1 MDKDLQWRFGA
12 ILFVIVTA
20 AYYLYPVQGH
30 KINLGLDL
38 QGGMHLIL
46 GVESEKAVDVALD
59 RMVDEFQALLDDREI
74 DYILVDKV
82 DGALEVETLGKKATE
97 DIQNLV
103 EKEYNILTAAVAGEN
118 KLSLTITEEEIQ
130 RIRNSAIDQSL
141 ETIRNRVDE
150 FGVSEPTIQ
159 REGKDRILIQL
170 PGLKDPQRAI
180 DLIGK
185 TARLDF
191 KLVDDENSLENAL
204 QGDMPMDSEIL
215 YQKNALTGQK
225 EPYLLK
231 KRVLLTGDTISDARV
246 SYDQFQNPFVSM
258 TFD

>member
-103 EKEYNILTAAVAGEN
+103 ENTRENWNARPWWKRNTTSSLPPWRGRTSSLSPLRKKKSSGSGIRPLT
-118 KLSLTITEEEIQ
+118 
-130 RIRNSAIDQSL
+130 
-141 ETIRNRVDE
+141 RV
-150 FGVSEPTIQ
+150 
-159 REGKDRILIQL
+159 
-170 PGLKDPQRAI
+170 
-180 DLIGK
+180 
-185 TARLDF
+185 
-191 KLVDDENSLENAL
+191 
-204 QGDMPMDSEIL
+204 
-215 YQKNALTGQK
+215 
-225 EPYLLK
+225 
-231 KRVLLTGDTISDARV
+231 
-246 SYDQFQNPFVSM
+246 
-258 TFD
+258 